1 MNKDLGGF
9 TDNRYMTGG
18 RQAPVRYKYIDKC
31 ITEGYVIQYL

>member
-18 RQAPVRYKYIDKC
+18 RQPVRYKYIDKC